1 MSGIRSGSRAH
12 KGTVLVSAL
21 LASTALTAVR
31 PVHAAEAIET
41 VVVTAEKRT
50 EDVQHVPLSIQVIGN
65 QKIQDL
71 HIQSFNDY
79 AQFLPSV
86 AFAADAQ
93 GGGLNGPGFANVY
106 MRGVA
111 SGGDGNHS
119 GSQPSVGMYLDEQPI
134 TTIGGS
140 LDIHMYDIARVE
152 ALAGPQGTLYGASSE
167 AGTIRIITNK
177 PDTSGFSAAYDVET
191 STVDHGGV
199 GATGEGYV
207 NIPISQ
213 NAAIRIVAWDEH
225 DAGFIDNVAGT
236 DLAGGIVDG
245 VRTFPIGPIQV
256 SNAPFRKKDENY
268 TDIYGGRAALQI
280 NLDDNW
286 TITPT
291 FMGQSTQA
299 HGSYAYNP
307 AVGDLEV
314 VKFAPEFTND
324 DWYQAALT
332 VQGRVGNL
340 DLTYAGA
347 YMDRRVKSQLD
358 YSDYSYFYD
367 TYYDSYA
374 TPPGYLGQFFTDN
387 NGNLISPGQII
398 EGRDHFTK
406 ESQEVRVV
414 STGDGPWRFTAGL
427 FYQRQN
433 HDIEQRYFV
442 PGFADALSV
451 PGWANTLWLT
461 KQVRTDQ
468 DEAAFAEV
476 SYKIF
481 PSLTATVGGRVFES
495 DNSLK
500 GFFGYSQNWDDL
512 VGFSAGMPNCFEGP
526 IVANTPCTDLDKTT
540 SEKGFTHKVNLT
552 WQVDDDRMLY
562 FTWST
567 GFRPGGV
574 NRNAS
579 AVSDAYKPDYLTN
592 YELGWKTSWMDDTLH
607 WNGAVYWENWKDF
620 QFSFLGPNSLTI
632 IANAGQARII
642 GVESD
647 ILWRASDNL
656 TLTAG
661 GSYDD
666 AQLTQPYCKDPTNCP
681 ATEEAPAG
689 QQLPITPR
697 FKGNATARY
706 TWDMMGM
713 DAHFQTAVV
722 YNGSAWPDLRT
733 FDRTVEGEM
742 KAYTNVNFS
751 FGVQKDN
758 WWGELTLSNAFD
770 ERDDLYNYSECTAGT
785 CGPVRYIVTNQPRT
799 IALRIGQ
806 KF

>member
-1 MSGIRSGSRAH
+1 MSGIGSARP
-12 KGTVLVSAL
+12 VLLSAL
-21 LASTALTAVR
+21 LASTALTSVAF
-31 PVHAAEAIET
+31 AADNPGGIET

-50 EDVQHVPLSIQVIGN
+50 EDVQHVPLSIQVLGN
-65 QKIQDL
+65 QKIEQL
-71 HIQSFNDY
+71 HILSFNDY

-86 AFAADAQ
+86 AFASNAQ

-140 LDIHMYDIARVE
+140 LDIHMYDIARIE
-152 ALAGPQGTLYGASSE
+152 SLAGPQGTLYGASSE

-177 PDTSGFSAAYDVET
+177 PDTSGFSAAYDVEANDI
-191 STVDHGGV
+191 DHGGV
-199 GATGEGYV
+199 GGAIEGYV
-207 NIPISQ
+207 NVPLSN
-213 NAAIRIVAWDEH
+213 NAAIRIVGWDEH
-225 DAGFIDNVAGT
+225 DAGYIDNIAGT
-236 DLAGGIVDG
+236 DVAGGIVNG
-245 VRTFPIGPIQV
+245 VRTFPIGPIAV
-256 SNAPFRKKDENY
+256 SNAPFRKKDYND

-280 NLDDNW
+280 DLDNNW
-286 TITPT
+286 TITPS
-291 FMGQSTQA
+291 FMGQETQA

-307 AVGDLEV
+307 AVGDLDV

-324 DWYQAALT
+324 QWWQAALT
-332 VQGRVGNL
+332 IQGKIGNL
-340 DLTYAGA
+340 DVTYAGA

-367 TYYDSYA
+367 TYYDSYG
-374 TPPGYLGQFFTDN
+374 TPPAFFGKYFTNNAGQ
-387 NGNLISPGQII
+387 LINPSQII
-398 EGRDHFTK
+398 LGADHFTK
-406 ESQEVRVV
+406 NSHEVRVV
-414 STGDGPWRFTAGL
+414 SSGEGPLRFTAGL
-427 FYQRQN
+427 FYERQN
-433 HDIEQRYFV
+433 HDIIQRYFI
-442 PGFADALSV
+442 PQFADNLSI

-461 KQVRTDQ
+461 NQVRSDQ

-476 SYKIF
+476 SYKIL
-481 PSLTATVGGRVFES
+481 PSLTATLGGRVFES

-500 GFFGYSQNWDDL
+500 GFFGYSANWDAL
-512 VGFSAGMPNCFEGP
+512 VGFSAGMPNCFLP
-526 IVANTPCTDLDKTT
+526 YAIVKNTPCTDLDKTT
-540 SEKGFTHKVNLT
+540 SEKGFTHKANVT

-574 NRNAS
+574 NRNAL
-579 AVSDAYKPDYLTN
+579 VTDAPYKPDYLTN
-592 YELGWKTSWMDDTLH
+592 YEVGWKTSWADDTLH
-607 WNGAVYWENWKDF
+607 WNGAAYWEDWKNF
-620 QFSFLGPNSLTI
+620 QFSFLGPNSLTV

-647 ILWRASDNL
+647 ILWRASDNF

-661 GSYDD
+661 GSYND
-666 AQLTQPYCKDPTNCP
+666 AQLTQPYCKDPTDC
-681 ATEEAPAG
+681 AHTLQAPVG

-697 FKGNATARY
+697 FKGNATGRY
-706 TWDMMGM
+706 TWNMWGM
-713 DAHFQTAVV
+713 DAHFQTAIV

-733 FDRTVEGEM
+733 FDRSVEGKM
-742 KAYTNVNFS
+742 SAYTNVDFS
-751 FGVQKDN
+751 FGLQKDN
-758 WWGELTLSNAFD
+758 WWGEIGLQNAFD

-785 CGPVRYIVTNQPRT
+785 CGPVRYIVTNRPMT
-799 IALRIGQ
+799 VSLRVGQ

>member
-1 MSGIRSGSRAH
+1 MSGIRSRTAT
-12 KGTVLVSAL
+12 GTVFLSAL
-21 LASTALTAVR
+21 LATTALTTVR
-31 PVHAAEAIET
+31 PLHAAEAIET

-65 QKIQDL
+65 QKIEEL

-86 AFAADAQ
+86 AFAANAQ

-119 GSQPSVGMYLDEQPI
+119 ASQPSVGMYLDEQPI

-177 PDTSGFSAAYDVET
+177 PDTSGFSAAYDVEAND
-191 STVDHGGV
+191 VDHGGV
-199 GATGEGYV
+199 GAAAEGYV
-207 NIPISQ
+207 NIPIAS

-236 DLAGGIVDG
+236 DLAGGIVNG
-245 VRTFPIGPIQV
+245 VRTYPIGPISV

-280 NLDDNW
+280 NLDNNW

-291 FMGQSTQA
+291 FMGQETRD

-307 AVGDLEV
+307 AVGDLQV
-314 VKFAPEFTND
+314 VKFAPEFSND
-324 DWYQAALT
+324 SWYQAALT

-340 DLTYAGA
+340 DLTYATA
-347 YMDRRVKSQLD
+347 YMDRHVKSQLD
-358 YSDYSYFYD
+358 YSDYAFFYD

-374 TPPGYLGQFFTDN
+374 SPPGYLGQFYTDN
-387 NGNLISPGQII
+387 NGNLISPQQII
-398 EGRDHFTK
+398 KGYDHFTK
-406 ESQEVRVV
+406 QSHELRVV
-414 STGDGPWRFTAGL
+414 SSDEGPFRFTAGL

-433 HDIEQRYFV
+433 HDIIQQYVV
-442 PGFADALSV
+442 PNFADNLSI

-461 KQVRTDQ
+461 NQVRTDQ

-481 PSLTATVGGRVFES
+481 PALTLTLGGRVFES

-500 GFFGYSQNWDDL
+500 GFFGFSENWDNL
-512 VGFSAGMPNCFEGP
+512 VGFSSGMPNCFEGP
-526 IVANTPCTDLDKTT
+526 VVKNTPCTDLFKTT
-540 SEKGFTHKVNLT
+540 SEKGFTHKLNVN
-552 WQVDDDRMLY
+552 WQVNGDDLLY

-579 AVSDAYKPDYLTN
+579 AASDAYRPDYLTN
-592 YELGWKTSWMDDTLH
+592 YEAGWKTSWLDNTLR
-607 WNGAVYWENWKDF
+607 WNGAVYWEDWKDF

-642 GVESD
+642 GMESD
-647 ILWRASDNL
+647 VVWRVSDDF

-661 GSYDD
+661 GSYND
-666 AQLTQPYCKDPTNCP
+666 AELTQPYCKDPTNCP
-681 ATEEAPAG
+681 ATEQAPKG

-697 FKGNATARY
+697 FKGNATGRY
-706 TWDMMGM
+706 TWNMMGLN
-713 DAHFQTAVV
+713 AHLQAAVV

-733 FDRTVEGEM
+733 FDRNVEGQM
-742 KAYTNVNFS
+742 KAYTNVDFAA
-751 FGVQKDN
+751 GVAKNN
-758 WWGELTLSNAFD
+758 WWAELSLENAFD
-770 ERDDLYNYSECTAGT
+770 QRDDLYNYSECTAGT
-785 CGPVRYIVTNQPRT
+785 CGPVRYVVTNRPRT
-799 IALRIGQ
+799 IAIRVGQ